1 MLKQPHEDRSLDKC
15 DIANKNPSPNLG
27 KTINISR
34 LKDFAVNNFSSGHP
48 LRIVLV
54 DEDEVLS
61 AEAFLAKTPI
71 SLKLGKLPDTRR
83 S

>member
-1 MLKQPHEDRSLDKC
+1 MRKQSQEDCTLGND
-15 DIANKNPSPNLG
+15 DTANNNPALR

-34 LKDFAVNNFSSGHP
+34 LKEFAVNNFSSGHP

-71 SLKLGKLPDTRR
+71 WLKLGRLPDTRR